1 MSKKKAG
8 VGTAR
13 KIGMDF
19 ILKYAKQDSLI
30 FCLDADTMVK
40 NNYLDKVIKHY
51 KKSKFDICL

>member
-1 MSKKKAG
+1 MEDYLWTHYDKEPVNKTECSY
-8 VGTAR
+8 
-13 KIGMDF
+13 

-51 KKSKFDICL
+51 KITM